1 MYLKT
6 TKINIEGTFFAR
18 SYFSYFFLPY
28 IHILFNFKYILY
40 ETCNLSILIYFSYLS
55 KKMYPNPFVISVLCI
70 FIYRSYD
77 IYKEKYV
84 TFENFELR
92 KLIMCTTFL
101 LVLVYVNPFWSTIE
115 ERKTMKTFS
124 ARPIQS

>member
-1 MYLKT
+1 MKENEPKFICYK
-6 TKINIEGTFFAR
+6 R
-18 SYFSYFFLPY
+18 
-28 IHILFNFKYILY
+28 
-40 ETCNLSILIYFSYLS
+40 LI
-55 KKMYPNPFVISVLCI
+55 LCI

-101 LVLVYVNPFWSTIE
+101 LVLVYVNPF
-115 ERKTMKTFS
+115 
-124 ARPIQS
+124 